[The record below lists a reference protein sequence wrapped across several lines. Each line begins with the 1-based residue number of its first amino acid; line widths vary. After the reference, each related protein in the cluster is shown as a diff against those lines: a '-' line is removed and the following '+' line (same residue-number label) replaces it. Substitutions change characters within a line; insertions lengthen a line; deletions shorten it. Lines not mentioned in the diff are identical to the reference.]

1 MPNIIYRWTHLH
13 KDRMSS
19 CNTSSLSCSNNCWD
33 DNIQDV
39 SNSCNTDTSQ
49 RSLFRM
55 RIISYSNWIKVYV
68 SMETVVLHRWGGGGV
83 VIKRWFGFINW
94 IKNEIG
100 YRMFQASVFRQSEY
114 EGLSLKTLAFETLYG
129 GQFTLT
135 TWLIKPSHC
144 NLSPSFAISAE
155 HI

>member
-1 MPNIIYRWTHLH
+1 
-13 KDRMSS
+13 
-19 CNTSSLSCSNNCWD
+19 
-33 DNIQDV
+33 
-39 SNSCNTDTSQ
+39 
-49 RSLFRM
+49 
-55 RIISYSNWIKVYV
+55 
-68 SMETVVLHRWGGGGV
+68 METVVLRRWGRGV

-100 YRMFQASVFRQSEY
+100 YRIFQASVLRQSEY

-135 TWLIKPSHC
+135 NWLIKPSHF
-144 NLSPSFAISAE
+144 NLSLSFAISAE

>member
-1 MPNIIYRWTHLH
+1 
-13 KDRMSS
+13 
-19 CNTSSLSCSNNCWD
+19 
-33 DNIQDV
+33 
-39 SNSCNTDTSQ
+39 
-49 RSLFRM
+49 
-55 RIISYSNWIKVYV
+55 
-68 SMETVVLHRWGGGGV
+68 METVVLRRWGGGGWLLKD
-83 VIKRWFGFINW
+83 IKRWFGFINW

-100 YRMFQASVFRQSEY
+100 YRMFQASVLRQSEY

-135 TWLIKPSHC
+135 TWLIKPSHF

>member
-13 KDRMSS
+13 KDRMFS
-19 CNTSSLSCSNNCWD
+19 CNTSSLNYSNNCWD

-68 SMETVVLHRWGGGGV
+68 SMETVVLRRLGGGWLLKDDLALSTELKMKLV
-83 VIKRWFGFINW
+83 
-94 IKNEIG
+94 
-100 YRMFQASVFRQSEY
+100 MFQASVLRQSEY

-135 TWLIKPSHC
+135 TWLIKPSHF

>member
-13 KDRMSS
+13 KDRMFS
-19 CNTSSLSCSNNCWD
+19 CNTSSLNYSNNCWD

-68 SMETVVLHRWGGGGV
+68 SMETVVLRRWRGGV

-100 YRMFQASVFRQSEY
+100 YVSSF
-114 EGLSLKTLAFETLYG
+114 
-129 GQFTLT
+129 
-135 TWLIKPSHC
+135 
-144 NLSPSFAISAE
+144 SPSSERIRRAIAKNTSFWNSLRRPVYIDNLVDKTE
-155 HI
+155 SL